1 MGRKAHTHMLV
12 SNDVDIVLIGTTTLE
27 ILCLDRF
34 GHREAKGSHDILALN
49 QDTQ

>member
-27 ILCLDRF
+27 ILCL
-34 GHREAKGSHDILALN
+34 EV
-49 QDTQ
+49 DTTTGKLKEVTTYLL

>member
-27 ILCLDRF
+27 ILCLEVDSVT
-34 GHREAKGSHDILALN
+34 GKLKEATTYLL
-49 QDTQ
+49 